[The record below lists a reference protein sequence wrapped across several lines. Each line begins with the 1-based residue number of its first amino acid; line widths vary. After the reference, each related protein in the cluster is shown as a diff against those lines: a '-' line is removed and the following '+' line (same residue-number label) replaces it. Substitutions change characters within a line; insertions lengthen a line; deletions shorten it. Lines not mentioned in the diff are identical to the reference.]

1 MDVARQGVRLA
12 REAIAEAGR
21 DGEVAVAF
29 SLNGDLDA
37 PDGAETIRL
46 LGRAWE
52 TDPPDIILL
61 ETLSLVRDSTY
72 DTVDAP
78 AGDRHPGLA
87 ELPALPARGV
97 RDLRR
102 ALGRAGGGRVRP
114 RRAPLRAAGRR
125 CAAHQLHAA

>member
-12 REAIAEAGR
+12 REAISEAGR

-61 ETLSLVRDSTY
+61 ETLSLVRDSMY
-72 DTVDAP
+72 DTVTRLLETGIP
-78 AGDRHPGLA
+78 VWLSFRRCR
-87 ELPALPARGV
+87 RGV
-97 RDLRR
+97 C
-102 ALGRAGGGRVRP
+102 GIYGEHWGGPEGRVRP